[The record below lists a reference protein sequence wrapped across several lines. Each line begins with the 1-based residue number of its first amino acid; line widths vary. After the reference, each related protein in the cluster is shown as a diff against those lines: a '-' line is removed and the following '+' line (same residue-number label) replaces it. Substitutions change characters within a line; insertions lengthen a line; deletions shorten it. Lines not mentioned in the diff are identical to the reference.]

1 MKFLIKS
8 TVKTVTIEKYE
19 SVIEATSSDEAKTI
33 FAGGMERSSYAL
45 YHDRMISDHKIFVDE
60 TEEEVIDSIEEWNV
74 SP

>member
-45 YHDRMISDHKIFVDE
+45 YKSF
-60 TEEEVIDSIEEWNV
+60 TEEGKLSAIFKIMKNTFSSIFAFFL
-74 SP
+74 S